1 MGPRR
6 WEPPA
11 GVAVPYNRLTMPFV
25 YIVRCHDGTFYT
37 GAAKD
42 LARRLAQHNAG
53 QASRYTRA
61 RLPVCLVW
69 SREVENW
76 SAALK
81 EERRIKGMTRCQKES
96 LVTTPLS
103 APS

>member
-1 MGPRR
+1 
-6 WEPPA
+6 
-11 GVAVPYNRLTMPFV
+11 MPFV

-42 LARRLAQHNAG
+42 LGRRLTQHNAG

-69 SREVENW
+69 SREVESW

-81 EERRIKGMTRCQKES
+81 EERRIKGMTRDQKES
-96 LVTTPLS
+96 LVTTVAS
-103 APS
+103 TRV